1 MRLDEIAGIINLT
14 FALIFQAQ
22 LQKRHPVQQAQ
33 PNPADQ
39 VTKPPIRVTR
49 IHRKYRKSPNPEVTR
64 KDPSSTHFRQ
74 ITPNISTTPLALF
87 HPIGKKLIR
96 IRASRTSLI
105 IIPVSR
111 AIFWLFWVIFR
122 HFGSFLAILCHF
134 RPFWP
139 N

>member
-33 PNPADQ
+33 PNPADR

-105 IIPVSR
+105 IIPVT
-111 AIFWLFWVIFR
+111 AAFLGYYMLFLVIFMQ
-122 HFGSFLAILCHF
+122 FLTIF
-134 RPFWP
+134 IIFVPF
-139 N
+139 